1 VSWTSVDANVG
12 EDMSFM
18 EAITIAADTIIA
30 KRMLPD
36 WILKLPI
43 KP

>member
-1 VSWTSVDANVG
+1 MSEG

-18 EAITIAADTIIA
+18 EAIAVAAETIIA

-36 WILKLPI
+36 WVLKLPL